1 MVNWVYIGQV
11 TGGGQGGRRE
21 VASEDG
27 QVSVARW
34 ARPGSGK
41 RNLGAEGGGGD
52 QHKTATQLLFVLQ
65 IRGSLLQFY
74 PTLLPHLGF
83 YPTLLPLLSREFP
96 TFTQ

>member
-1 MVNWVYIGQV
+1 MVNWVYMGQV

-41 RNLGAEGGGGD
+41 RNLGAEGGRGGPA
-52 QHKTATQLLFVLQ
+52 QNSNAATFSIANQGFVTSILPNVA
-65 IRGSLLQFY
+65 
-74 PTLLPHLGF
+74 PTLRFLP
-83 YPTLLPLLSREFP
+83 YVAPTLKS
-96 TFTQ
+96 